1 MYFFFLI
8 NVPLVRVKFGEVP
21 DFHSSPVAALLVY
34 ACLKPRKNIT
44 DFFLMTAR
52 CKGRGKRLMQVK

>member
-44 DFFLMTAR
+44 DFFFNDSKM
-52 CKGRGKRLMQVK
+52 